1 MNKAYRF
8 FKLLL
13 KYPFKWLYRTTV
25 IGAENEPA
33 APYIACA
40 NHSSFVD
47 PFLEGLALREQVSY
61 IAKASLQRFRII
73 HWFFIT
79 VGVIPIH
86 RDESDVAAIRTSV
99 NALRE
104 GRTVGIY
111 PQGTRIPYRVPEPG
125 EAMGGLGLLA
135 TMSHC
140 PVLPIA
146 IVTKAH
152 KPKLLRK
159 TIIVIGKPL
168 TEEDFR
174 ELGEHPRKP
183 EIASFCFAEVARLYK
198 EAYATL

>member
-1 MNKAYRF
+1 M
-8 FKLLL
+8 
-13 KYPFKWLYRTTV
+13 
-25 IGAENEPA
+25 
-33 APYIACA
+33 
-40 NHSSFVD
+40 
-47 PFLEGLALREQVSY
+47 
-61 IAKASLQRFRII
+61 
-73 HWFFIT
+73 
-79 VGVIPIH
+79 
-86 RDESDVAAIRTSV
+86 
-99 NALRE
+99 
-104 GRTVGIY
+104 VGIY

>member
-40 NHSSFVD
+40 NHSSFAD

-73 HWFFIT
+73 HWFFKT

-111 PQGTRIPYRVPEPG
+111 PQGTRIPYRVLEPG

-174 ELGEHPRKP
+174 
-183 EIASFCFAEVARLYK
+183 
-198 EAYATL
+198 